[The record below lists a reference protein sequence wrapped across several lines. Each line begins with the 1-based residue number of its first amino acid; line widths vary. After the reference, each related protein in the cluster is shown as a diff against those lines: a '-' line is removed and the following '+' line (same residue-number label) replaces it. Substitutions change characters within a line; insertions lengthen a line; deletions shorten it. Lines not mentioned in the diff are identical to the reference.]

1 MAMYS
6 LLLCSLFVDFRGL
19 TMKKRVLVATQVI
32 IMSMAVADDMPI
44 TAREQGLMIGSPPP
58 AEKLVTIEN
67 FLTPPHNRW
76 SLQHLREIVPTRSA
90 ATGDSVAALS
100 TRDVDLSGL
109 QVSFPDGRT
118 VVVGD
123 WLESAYTDGFIVLHK
138 GDVVYERYFN
148 DQTPATQHLMFS
160 VTKSF
165 TGTMALMLME
175 QGLIDADALVASYLP
190 ELKDT
195 AFGDATVQQMLD
207 MTNSI
212 DYVEDYYQPDAH
224 ITGFLNAMMPGGE
237 GLYSNLQTL
246 TDKNENFAHGDA
258 FHYVTPDP
266 EVLGWIIRRITGG
279 NLADALE
286 KMIWVPLG
294 AEHEGYY
301 WLDFHG
307 VEMAGGGLAITLRDA
322 ARFGQMILQDGAYNG
337 RQVIS
342 AEIAQRIKTKR
353 NADRFNL
360 YYNDPWF
367 ELVADSYHDQWWGYT
382 GVDAV
387 AGLGIHG
394 QFIYI
399 NSDADV
405 VIAKHSSDPDAESE
419 RVDSETAFVMH
430 AISKRLGQGGGA
442 TP

>member
-1 MAMYS
+1 
-6 LLLCSLFVDFRGL
+6 
-19 TMKKRVLVATQVI
+19 MKKLALFAAQAI
-32 IMSMAVADDMPI
+32 IMSMAVADDAPL
-44 TAREQGLMIGSPPP
+44 TAREQGLMAGSPPP
-58 AEKLVTIEN
+58 PEKLVTLEN
-67 FLTPPHNRW
+67 FLAPPYNRW
-76 SLQHLREIVPTRSA
+76 SLQHLREIVPTRSV
-90 ATGDSVAALS
+90 ATGASVADLAARL
-100 TRDVDLSGL
+100 VDLSGL
-109 QVSFPDGRT
+109 EVTFPDGRS
-118 VVVGD
+118 VVLGE
-123 WLESAYTDGFIVLHK
+123 WLESAYTDGFIVLH
-138 GDVVYERYFN
+138 GGEVVYERYFN

-165 TGTMALMLME
+165 TGTMVLMLIE
-175 QGLIDADALVASYLP
+175 QGLIDANALVAASLP
-190 ELKDT
+190 ELKDS
-195 AFGDATVQQMLD
+195 AFGDATVQQVLD

-212 DYVEDYYQPDAH
+212 HYVEDYYQPDAH
-224 ITGFLNAMMPGGE
+224 ITGFLNAMLPGGE

-246 TDKNENFAHGDA
+246 TDKHEDFAHGEA

-266 EVLGWIIRRITGG
+266 EVLGWIIRRVTGG
-279 NLADALE
+279 NLADALQQ
-286 KMIWVPLG
+286 MIWVPLG

-337 RQVIS
+337 RQVLS
-342 AEIAQRIKTKR
+342 EAIAKRIKTKR
-353 NADRFNL
+353 NADKFNR

-367 ELVADSYHDQWWGYT
+367 EFVADSYHDQWWGYT

-430 AISKRLGQGGGA
+430 AISKHLGEKVGA

>member
-1 MAMYS
+1 MTRITLAT
-6 LLLCSLFVDFRGL
+6 LFVLFAS
-19 TMKKRVLVATQVI
+19 TAI
-32 IMSMAVADDMPI
+32 ADDAPM
-44 TAREQGLMIGSPPP
+44 TARDLGLMVGSPPP
-58 AEKLVTIEN
+58 EDQRVTIEN
-67 FLTPPHNRW
+67 FMLPPYNRW
-76 SLQHLREIVPTRSA
+76 SLRHLREVVPTRNVPVGE
-90 ATGDSVAALS
+90 TVAVLGS
-100 TRDVDLSGL
+100 RPTDLSGL
-109 QVSFPDGRT
+109 EVPFPDGRT
-118 VVVGD
+118 VALGE

-138 GDVVYERYFN
+138 GEVIYEQYFN

-165 TGTMALMLME
+165 TGTMLLMLME
-175 QGLIDADALVASYLP
+175 QGRVKGEALVAEYIP
-190 ELKDT
+190 ELENT
-195 AFGDATVQQMLD
+195 AFGDATVQHMLD

-212 DYVEDYYQPDAH
+212 HYIEDYYNPDAH
-224 ITGFLNAMMPGGE
+224 ITGFLNSMMPGGE

-246 TDKNENFAHGDA
+246 TEQHNEFAHGDA

-266 EVLGWIIRRITGG
+266 EVLGWIIRRTTGD
-279 NLADALE
+279 NLANALSE
-286 KMIWVPLG
+286 MIWAPLG

-342 AEIAQRIKTKR
+342 KEIAQRIKTKR
-353 NADRFNL
+353 NADTFNR

-367 ELVADSYHDQWWGYT
+367 ESVADSYHDQWWGYA

-387 AGLGIHG
+387 AALGIHG

-430 AISKRLGQGGGA
+430 AIATTAATFSKSRD
-442 TP
+442 

>member
-1 MAMYS
+1 M
-6 LLLCSLFVDFRGL
+6 
-19 TMKKRVLVATQVI
+19 
-32 IMSMAVADDMPI
+32 
-44 TAREQGLMIGSPPP
+44 TARELGLMVGSPPP
-58 AEKLVTIEN
+58 TEKRVTIEN
-67 FLTPPHNRW
+67 FLTPPYNRW
-76 SLQHLREIVPTRSA
+76 SLSHLREIVPTRSV
-90 ATGDSVAALS
+90 ATGDSVADLDTQPVS
-100 TRDVDLSGL
+100 LSGL
-109 QVSFPDGRT
+109 EVSFPDGRT
-118 VVVGD
+118 VVVGE

-138 GDVVYERYFN
+138 GGVVYERYFN

-165 TGTMALMLME
+165 TGTMMLMLME
-175 QGLIDADALVASYLP
+175 QGRIDAGSLVAEYLP

-212 DYVEDYYQPDAH
+212 NYVEDYYQPDAH
-224 ITGFLNAMMPGGE
+224 ITGFLNAMLPGGE

-246 TDKNENFAHGDA
+246 TEHHEKFAHGEA

-266 EVLGWIIRRITGG
+266 EVLGWIIRRVTGG
-279 NLADALE
+279 NLAEALHE
-286 KMIWVPLG
+286 MIWAPLG
-294 AEHEGYY
+294 AEGEGYY
-301 WLDFHG
+301 WLDFKG
-307 VEMAGGGLAITLRDA
+307 VEMAGGGLAISLRDA
-322 ARFGQMILQDGAYNG
+322 ARFGQMILQDGTYNG

-342 AEIAQRIKTKR
+342 EDVAQRIKTKR
-353 NADRFNL
+353 NADKINL

-367 ELVADSYHDQWWGYT
+367 EVVADSYHDQWWGYA

-405 VIAKHSSDPDAESE
+405 VIAKHSSDPDAESD

-430 AISKRLGQGGGA
+430 AISKHLSDRGRAL
-442 TP
+442 